1 MTAFGQPVAS
11 TGSSTDPYEFGATS
25 GYRSDGD
32 GASELPSGGSDGD
45 GLVKVGCRYY
55 DPATGS
61 FVSRDTELDQAPYV
75 YCDGDPV
82 NAVDPSGYF
91 DTNSFENG
99 LIVGVL
105 VGVALVAAPEV
116 GIIVIIGAGLG
127 AGGVAGAITGS
138 QDGAGTV
145 QGFESGAVG
154 GVLGVLVGRYLI
166 RRPPVSPPSPPPPP
180 PENDP
185 TTWPPPPMRP

>member
-1 MTAFGQPVAS
+1 MNAFGQPVAS

-82 NAVDPSGYF
+82 NAVDPSGHQ
-91 DTNSFENG
+91 G
-99 LIVGVL
+99 LIGNLIPRLLFNVGVVL
-105 VGVALVAAPEV
+105 AVVGFGIAV
-116 GIIVIIGAGLG
+116 GGAVDKNPVLFIGGFVVFAIGLG
-127 AGGVAGAITGS
+127 FAITGY
-138 QDGAGTV
+138 
-145 QGFESGAVG
+145 EEG
-154 GVLGVLVGRYLI
+154 G
-166 RRPPVSPPSPPPPP
+166 
-180 PENDP
+180 DP
-185 TTWPPPPMRP
+185 YA